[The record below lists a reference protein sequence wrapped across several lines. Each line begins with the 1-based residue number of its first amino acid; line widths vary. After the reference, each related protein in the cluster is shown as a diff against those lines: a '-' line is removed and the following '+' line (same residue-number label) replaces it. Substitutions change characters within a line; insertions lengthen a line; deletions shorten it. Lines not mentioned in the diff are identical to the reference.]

1 MTLLTIVLL
10 AIIQGITEF
19 LPISSSGHLA
29 LFPHIAGESDQGQLI
44 DIAAHVGTLFAVLL
58 YFQRDIVG
66 ITRDVLTFPKN
77 GRTAHTD
84 LFKLLLIASIPVI
97 IAGFILNALDYQ
109 DSVRN
114 PLVIG
119 WTTLIFG
126 IVLYIAD
133 AKNPTTQKVA
143 DSGIKGSLFIGLMQ
157 ILALIP
163 GVSRSGITM
172 TAARFINIERQDA
185 ARFSMLL
192 SIPAILGS
200 AVLGLASEE
209 TTIIPWRDILLV
221 AGLSFVAA
229 LIAIRFLMK
238 WLEKATFTPFAIY
251 RVILG
256 IILLVWVYTT

>member
-1 MTLLTIVLL
+1 MALFTIILL

-58 YFQRDIVG
+58 YFQRDVLG
-66 ITRDVLTFPKN
+66 IAKDVLTYPKN

-84 LFKLLLIASIPVI
+84 LFKLLIIASIPVI

-114 PLVIG
+114 PIVIG

-133 AKNPTTQKVA
+133 AKNPTTKQVM
-143 DSGIKGSLFIGLMQ
+143 DTGIKGSLFIGLSQ
-157 ILALIP
+157 ILALVP

-172 TAARFINIERQDA
+172 TAARFLSIERQDA

-200 AVLGLASEE
+200 AVLGIASQDSA
-209 TTIIPWRDILLV
+209 IIPWHDIILV
-221 AGLSFVAA
+221 AALSFIAA
-229 LIAIRFLMK
+229 LIAIKFLMQ
-238 WLEKATFTPFAIY
+238 WLAKATFTPFAVY

-256 IILLVWVYTT
+256 IVLLVWAYS